1 MDQSLDFCVYSSKYR
16 QLLCDLKN
24 TVEGLLVTQ
33 VANVWT
39 IYGGLNRLHSIMVK
53 IFKHGCK
60 IPENEG
66 GVYKF
71 IEGLEWLQPETA
83 KSYFHIECE
92 YRPHIPPHLK
102 RNKSSIWVYRNLE
115 NHSLSQKLSWLL
127 SNQTH
132 LYACY
137 HSYAF
142 LCQQKYSEATLIC
155 LRALERNQASFISEI
170 DPYLFLDKKD
180 AMKAHRRCSSFPDNY
195 FKRVFE
201 EKTSR
206 NVCDGIL
213 DGDKEDQNI
222 NYSGRISIQGKFK
235 PWKSMPIL
243 NSHFENKIIR
253 VHCQSKTMPNTPE
266 HMKKTESQSLKLKH
280 SLTHKK
286 YTKIRGG
293 NKVLFDNLFI
303 VEHTPPQGS
312 SQVTGNMTKED
323 LTHTYPLPRK
333 STRSGGLSTSPLQ
346 VVESFLPK
354 AGEKDYK
361 KLPKK
366 SFIEDGGMS
375 VLPMSTGYFP
385 KPAKG
390 QSLLS
395 FLCTSHLNRTNAEL
409 DRENAH
415 FSISEAIISAVE
427 QIRCKCGLKEIDEQM
442 DDSDPEISDLKQKI
456 RLRRTAKAIEKHRK
470 AWADKYNDI
479 TSETTTTASPLST
492 SSASSP
498 TDSCTSL
505 SSWAFDDDLS
515 DSSQIEQSITVMS
528 SNRLSASTTTL
539 CSELDLSRNLSSV
552 PFPLPPRGT
561 PDGASTSE
569 IAAQVDVSAEGVAI
583 SLIRKFSDKQLPK
596 ASDLEWLVSEEDAP
610 QALLPLPKSWPVS
623 PDSCEENMTP
633 LRGTLEW
640 APPRPQII
648 FTPHPPQRKK
658 LLIAKQNYR
667 CAGCSMKVSS
677 KYAARFRY
685 CEYLGRYFCTGCHTN
700 QLAIIPGKV
709 LQKWDFGRYPV
720 STFSYRLLEQMY
732 TDPLFHVFELNKS
745 IAKLSK
751 NLQICNHYRQSLYY
765 MKDFVF
771 SCKYAETIKHR
782 LEQERAYILTD
793 PGVYSIND
801 LVNVKKGTMKEQL
814 AALFQTCCRHT
825 AECKICLARGFIC
838 EICNANDVIFPWQM
852 KLVARCSRCGSC
864 YHLACWNPSKDSCR
878 KCLRLQKKKES
889 IAK

>member
-60 IPENEG
+60 IPEN
-66 GVYKF
+66 
-71 IEGLEWLQPETA
+71 
-83 KSYFHIECE
+83 
-92 YRPHIPPHLK
+92 
-102 RNKSSIWVYRNLE
+102 
-115 NHSLSQKLSWLL
+115 
-127 SNQTH
+127 
-132 LYACY
+132 
-137 HSYAF
+137 
-142 LCQQKYSEATLIC
+142 
-155 LRALERNQASFISEI
+155 
-170 DPYLFLDKKD
+170 KD

-266 HMKKTESQSLKLKH
+266 HMKKLQTESQSLKLKH